1 MPVLLAS
8 MAGLSALLLVIGLF
22 RPNYQ
27 AAARR
32 RVITHDVIAQERDER
47 GESFMRR
54 VLGPLAASMSAFIVA
69 RMPGQFIVRVA
80 KTLEAGAM
88 TISVQR
94 FMLLW
99 VGVAALAPTLVGLVF
114 VVRGTEITERMLQ
127 GMAGWVALATV
138 APWIYIKGRATE
150 RISAIEKA
158 LPDAVDLIV
167 TNVESG
173 LALQAAMLSVAQ
185 RFRGPIADEFGRVI
199 RETSMGRQR
208 EEAIEAMSERVGS
221 KDIQLFARAIS
232 QAART
237 GIPIGKVLRSQAIE
251 IRRRRRALA
260 REKAGK
266 MPVKMTILTVA
277 FMFPTL
283 FMVLLGPV
291 VLNVMEMM
299 RK

>member
-1 MPVLLAS
+1 MPALLAS
-8 MAGLSALLLVIGLF
+8 MAGLSALLLVVGLF

-27 AAARR
+27 STARR
-32 RVITHDVIAQERDER
+32 RISADAMSAER
-47 GESFMRR
+47 GARGERAESFMER
-54 VLGPLAASMSAFIVA
+54 VLGPLLASMSGFVVA
-69 RMPGQFIVRVA
+69 RMPGQFIVRVG
-80 KTLEAGAM
+80 KVLETGAM

-99 VGVAALAPTLVGLVF
+99 VGVAALAPTLIGLLF
-114 VVRGTEITERMLQ
+114 VARGTEISERMLQ
-127 GMAGWVALATV
+127 GMGVWVVLATI
-138 APWIYIKGRATE
+138 APWVYINGRATE
-150 RISAIEKA
+150 RIAAIEKA

-185 RFRGPIADEFGRVI
+185 RFHGPIADEFGRVI
-199 RETSMGRQR
+199 RETM
-208 EEAIEAMSERVGS
+208 AERVGS

-237 GIPIGKVLRSQAIE
+237 GIPIGKVLRGQAIE

-291 VLNVMEMM
+291 VLNMMEMM
-299 RK
+299 GK

>member
-1 MPVLLAS
+1 MPAILAS
-8 MAGLSALLLVIGLF
+8 MAGLSALLLIVGLF

-27 AAARR
+27 AVARR
-32 RVITHDVIAQERDER
+32 RIISPVAVGQVHDDKS
-47 GESFMRR
+47 ESFVRR
-54 VLGPLAASMSAFIVA
+54 VLGPAAASLSAFIIA
-69 RMPGQFIVRVA
+69 RLPGQFIVRVE
-80 KTLEAGAM
+80 KVLETGAM
-88 TISVQR
+88 HISVQR

-99 VGVAALAPTLVGLVF
+99 VGVAGVAPTLAGLLMVA
-114 VVRGTEITERMLQ
+114 RGMEISDRMLQ
-127 GMAGWVALATV
+127 AMAAWVVMGAV
-138 APWIYIKGRATE
+138 APWVYIQGRAKE
-150 RISAIEKA
+150 RVASIEKS

-185 RFRGPIADEFGRVI
+185 RFKSSIADEFGRVI
-199 RETSMGRQR
+199 RETSMGRPR
-208 EEAIEAMSERVGS
+208 EEAIEAMAERVGS
-221 KDIQLFARAIS
+221 KDLELFARAIS

-260 REKAGK
+260 REQAGK
-266 MPVKMTILTVA
+266 IPIKMTILTVA

-291 VLNVMEMM
+291 ALSMSKVFA
-299 RK
+299 K